1 MVQAA
6 SRIALFALMLV
17 VASTAAY
24 AASARLDD
32 VKVST
37 EDDVTVVTLHTSR
50 VPRYTAE
57 LIDSPNRLVLDLE
70 DTAYGWRTTPLAV
83 TADPVKGVRGSQF
96 RRDRARVVIEL
107 TRRAGFVV
115 REEATGLAIVIPT
128 ATTPTASP
136 DTSASRESTGDSS
149 VPTRRTADATTSPA
163 PAPVTA
169 STPPESS
176 PTTESTPETTAEAPR
191 ASAPVL
197 AQTAPAPP
205 PAPPVRPP
213 APPAQVITS
222 RTNGQRLISLDFK
235 EADIVNLLRIL
246 AAESGRNIVIGEDV
260 KGKVSIALLNVPWE
274 QALDTIL
281 ESRGLSKIEKGDV
294 IRIVSNE
301 QLAKEREAAARVQ
314 EATRKAEAEVRTKLA
329 EAALK
334 DAEVQARKVAA
345 EAAQREL
352 EARGPLKEE
361 TVRLSYADPEE
372 VENTLKGILGIPKEG
387 TKAITGV
394 PTVLGSVPLGGGPPV
409 VGVAP
414 PNPDLPAYMKP
425 GPQPLP
431 LAAPVPTSVSK
442 DALNKGLTIRAHKP
456 TNTIFLRLYA
466 RDMEIVKKLIRES
479 LDVPLPQVKI
489 EARMEILDRTAL
501 ENIGVQWGG
510 GFVKPSGD
518 QVLVGQG
525 LAQTGQNLGQIVPVF
540 PGFITPDSKVPT
552 IGDFTGVSGLGSK
565 ATSIN
570 PNSLLNAA
578 LPVSSLTGLP
588 LGGNVVNLPPQS
600 LSTES
605 LAQQA
610 AGGVT
615 FGLIGAR
622 YNINLVL
629 QALSNQGK
637 TRTLARPEI
646 VTVENAK
653 AAMSL
658 GEEIPFATVS
668 SAGTQIQ
675 FKEALLK
682 LEVTP
687 TVIRESEVNRIK
699 MIVVV
704 ENNNRG
710 DIVNLGASGTP
721 PAINRRKAET
731 QVIIR
736 EGERLVIGGVAATT
750 NRNIVRKV
758 PLLGDVPIL
767 GWFFKSKEDFETG
780 RELVIFLTPSIL
792 RASGVTAA
800 LPPAPPSSS
809 TR

>member
-6 SRIALFALMLV
+6 LRIALIALMLV
-17 VASTAAY
+17 VASTAAF

-37 EDDVTVVTLHTSR
+37 EDDVTVVTLRTSR

-57 LIDSPNRLVLDLE
+57 LIDSPSRLVLDLE
-70 DTAYGWRTTPLAV
+70 DTSYAWRTTPLAI

-96 RRDRARVVIEL
+96 RKDRARVVIEL

-115 REEATGLAIVIPT
+115 REDAAGLAIMIPT
-128 ATTPTASP
+128 GTTPTASP
-136 DTSASRESTGDSS
+136 DTSVSRETTATTESA
-149 VPTRRTADATTSPA
+149 PAPQRTAEATPTPA
-163 PAPVTA
+163 PAPAAA
-169 STPPESS
+169 STPREPS
-176 PTTESTPETTAEAPR
+176 PTAAATEPAAETPR
-191 ASAPVL
+191 
-197 AQTAPAPP
+197 APAPVVAQAAAAP

-213 APPAQVITS
+213 APVISS

-260 KGKVSIALLNVPWE
+260 KGKVSIALRNVPWE

-281 ESRGLSKIEKGDV
+281 ESRGLTKIEKGDV
-294 IRIVSNE
+294 IRIVSND

-314 EATRKAEAEVRTKLA
+314 EATRKSEAEVRTKLA

-334 DAEVQARKVAA
+334 EAEVQARKVAA

-394 PTVLGSVPLGGGPPV
+394 PTVLGSVPLAGMPPV

-414 PNPDLPAYMKP
+414 PNPELPAYLQP

-431 LAAPVPTSVSK
+431 LAPPVPTSVSQ
-442 DALNKGLTIRAHKP
+442 DVLNKGLTIRAHKP

-466 RDMEIVKKLIRES
+466 RDLEIVKKLIRES
-479 LDVPLPQVKI
+479 LDIPLPQVKI
-489 EARMEILDRTAL
+489 EARMEILDRSAL

-525 LAQTGQNLGQIVPVF
+525 FQASQNLGQIVPVF

-552 IGDFTGVSGLGSK
+552 IADFVGVTGLGAK
-565 ATSIN
+565 N
-570 PNSLLNAA
+570 PSNAALSAA

-588 LGGNVVNLPPQS
+588 LGANVVNLPTQF

-610 AGGVT
+610 AAGVT
-615 FGLIGAR
+615 FGLIGSR
-622 YNINLVL
+622 YNINLTL

-687 TVIRESEVNRIK
+687 TVIRDPEANRIK

-710 DIVNLGASGTP
+710 DTVNLGSSGTP

-750 NRNIVRKV
+750 NRNTVRKV

-767 GWFFKSKEDFETG
+767 GWLFKSKEDFETG
-780 RELVIFLTPSIL
+780 RELVVFLTPSIL
-792 RASGVTAA
+792 RAPGVTAA
-800 LPPAPPSSS
+800 AALPPSPPPPPA
-809 TR
+809 R

>member
-6 SRIALFALMLV
+6 WRIAFFALMLA
-17 VASTAAY
+17 VASSEAH
-24 AASARLDD
+24 AASARLDE

-37 EDDVTVVTLHTSR
+37 EDDATVVLLHTTR

-57 LIDSPNRLVLDLE
+57 LIDSPSRLVLDLE
-70 DTAYGWRTTPLAV
+70 DTAYAWRNTPLAV
-83 TADPVKGVRGSQF
+83 ATDPIKAVRGSQF
-96 RRDRARVVIEL
+96 RKDRARVVIEL

-115 REEATGLAIVIPT
+115 REDTAGLAIMIPT
-128 ATTPTASP
+128 TTPTASP
-136 DTSASRESTGDSS
+136 DTSMPRESLADSS
-149 VPTRRTADATTSPA
+149 ARTRATSA
-163 PAPVTA
+163 GPVVGA
-169 STPPESS
+169 SAAQSS
-176 PTTESTPETTAEAPR
+176 PTAATEARDGNQTAAGAVDPPAESPRIPTPT
-191 ASAPVL
+191 L
-197 AQTAPAPP
+197 AQAAPAPP
-205 PAPPVRPP
+205 APASPARPT
-213 APPAQVITS
+213 AQITS
-222 RTNGQRLISLDFK
+222 RPANGGRLISLDFK
-235 EADIVNLLRIL
+235 EADVVNLLRIL

-260 KGKVSIALLNVPWE
+260 KGKVSISLRNVPWE
-274 QALDTIL
+274 QALETIL
-281 ESRGLSKIEKGDV
+281 ESRGLVKIEKGDV

-301 QLAKEREAAARVQ
+301 QLAKEREAAARVE
-314 EATRKAEAEVRTKLA
+314 EAKLKSEADVRTKLA
-329 EAALK
+329 EASLK
-334 DAEVQARKVAA
+334 EAEAQARKIAS
-345 EAAQREL
+345 EAAQKEL
-352 EARGPLKEE
+352 EARGPLREE

-387 TKAITGV
+387 TKVITGV
-394 PTVLGSVPLGGGPPV
+394 PTVLGSVPLGGVPPV

-414 PNPDLPAYMKP
+414 PNPELPAFMQP

-431 LAAPVPTSVSK
+431 ALPATPTSVSQ
-442 DALNKGLTIRAHKP
+442 DVLNKGLTIRAHKP

-466 RDMEIVKKLIRES
+466 RDLEIVKKLIRES

-510 GFVKPSGD
+510 GTVQPAGG
-518 QVLVGQG
+518 QTLVGQG
-525 LAQTGQNLGQIVPVF
+525 LQTTQNQGQIVPVF
-540 PGFITPDSKVPT
+540 PGFVTPDNKVPG
-552 IGDFTGVSGLGSK
+552 IGDFTSAVGLGS
-565 ATSIN
+565 ANRSIN
-570 PNSLLNAA
+570 PTSLLTAA

-588 LGGNVVNLPPQS
+588 LGGNVVNLPPQF
-600 LSTES
+600 LSVES
-605 LAQQA
+605 LAQAA
-610 AGGVT
+610 AGGIT
-615 FGLIGAR
+615 FGLIGSR
-622 YNINLVL
+622 YNINLAL

-687 TVIRESEVNRIK
+687 TVIREPEANRIK

-710 DIVNLGASGTP
+710 DTVNLGASGSP

-736 EGERLVIGGVAATT
+736 EGDRLVIGGVASNT
-750 NRNIVRKV
+750 NRNTVRKV
-758 PLLGDVPIL
+758 PVLGDVPML
-767 GWFFKSKEDFETG
+767 GWLFKSKEDFETG
-780 RELVIFLTPSIL
+780 RELVVFVTPTIL
-792 RASGVTAA
+792 RGPSATAA
-800 LPPAPPSSS
+800 LPPPPPSPI
-809 TR
+809 R